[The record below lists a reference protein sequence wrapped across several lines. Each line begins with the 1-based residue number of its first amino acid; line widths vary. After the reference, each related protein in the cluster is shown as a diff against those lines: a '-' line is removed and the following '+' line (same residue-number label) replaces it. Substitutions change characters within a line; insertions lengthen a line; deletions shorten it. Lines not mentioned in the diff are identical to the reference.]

1 MCVFVCLCIS
11 LSVCLSIERSLEDH
25 ENVVEALAHWP
36 KGNTSN
42 QILFRN
48 NPDKFLLLQ
57 RPQLF
62 VPTTHIY
69 ATGAGTGSRSSEIF
83 SEEKKKQM
91 LLKVCTCDIQM
102 HMQKHTCTHTCTTHT
117 NTLRACTRVCVHT
130 HTHTIYPLIFHT
142 HHIHTAHAYTT
153 HTHTHTH
160 TYTYTHTIDPFP
172 HTYIGAV

>member
-1 MCVFVCLCIS
+1 M
-11 LSVCLSIERSLEDH
+11 
-25 ENVVEALAHWP
+25 EALAHWP

-69 ATGAGTGSRSSEIF
+69 ASGTGTGSRSSEIF

-102 HMQKHTCTHTCTTHT
+102 HTQKHTCTHTCTTHT
-117 NTLRACTRVCVHT
+117 NTLRACTRVCAHTYTYNISSNFSHTPHT
-130 HTHTIYPLIFHT
+130 HRACTHHT
-142 HHIHTAHAYTT
+142 HK
-153 HTHTHTH
+153 HTHA
-160 TYTYTHTIDPFP
+160 YTYTHTIDPFP